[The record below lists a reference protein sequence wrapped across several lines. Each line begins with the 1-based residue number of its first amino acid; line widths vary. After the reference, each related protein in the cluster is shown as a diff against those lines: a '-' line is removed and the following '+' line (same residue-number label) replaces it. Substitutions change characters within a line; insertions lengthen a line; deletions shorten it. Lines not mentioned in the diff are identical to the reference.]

1 MAVLSKIRQR
11 SLLLI
16 LVIGFCL
23 LAFIVGDIINSGGF
37 GGRSKN
43 IGTINGE
50 DIPVQSFL
58 ERVNNMQRSQQGVT
72 PTQASNAVWN
82 QEVENI
88 LFAEKI
94 EKAGLRV
101 GKDHVLN
108 MYSMDPQIRQN
119 PQFLNALGQFDK
131 AKFNNFLIEMR
142 TSNPA
147 QYQMFERNIPL
158 VETAAKKQLYITM
171 LKSGFVTTAAEGKQ
185 KYEAENNKVS
195 FDYVFVPFST
205 INDDEVKVSDEEIK
219 DYMKKN
225 EKKYK
230 AEASRQI
237 DYVLIENKP
246 SAADEAEM
254 KTSINTLLNEF
265 KSDSVNVQ
273 EFVNANSDIQFDT
286 TYVLKAQLPL
296 EHAEQIFNLKQG
308 EVYGPYTDNGY
319 YKLSKVVNRRSNA
332 SANVRHILIA
342 YEGAMRA
349 NPEVTI
355 TKEEAKA
362 KADGLL
368 KQINSNPDSFAE
380 LAKENSDDPGS
391 KDKGGEYENVMPGM
405 MVKPFNDFVFN
416 NPTGKTGVVETDF
429 GYHVIKVGEK
439 AEAVQIGTI
448 AQLIQPSEETS
459 DDLYAKSSKL
469 EIDAEDGDF
478 EALAKEMGYTVTPA
492 KKLMAND
499 ENIQGIGNQRGI
511 VQWAFSKDTDEGD
524 VRKFDV
530 PQGYVIAKL
539 KAKNEKGLLP
549 IEEAREKVSP
559 ILKNKKKAEL
569 VKDKMQGSTL
579 EEVSQKTGSKVASAN
594 DVSLASPMVTGVGSE
609 PAVVGKAFG
618 LGEGNTSGLIEGK
631 LGVFMIKTKSVT
643 KATELPNYNSY
654 ITRTQQQGRADIQ
667 TRITTAL
674 KENADIEDNRAEFN

>member
-37 GGRSKN
+37 GGRSRN
-43 IGTINGE
+43 VGSINGE

-88 LFAEKI
+88 LFAEKF

-101 GKDHVLN
+101 GKDHVIN

-131 AKFNNFLIEMR
+131 AKFNSFLIEMR
-142 TSNPA
+142 SSNPD
-147 QYQMFERNIPL
+147 QYEMIERNRPL

-171 LKSGFVTTAAEGKQ
+171 LKAGFVTTVAEGKQ
-185 KYEAENNKVS
+185 KYEAENNKVT
-195 FDYVFVPFST
+195 FDYVFVPYNT
-205 INDDEVKVSDEEIK
+205 INDDQVTVTDQEIR

-230 AEASRQI
+230 SEASREI

-254 KTSINTLLNEF
+254 RGSINKLLNEF
-265 KSDSVNVQ
+265 KRDSVSVQ

-286 TYVLKAQLPL
+286 TYVLKKELPL
-296 EHAEQIFNLKQG
+296 EHSEQIFKLNKG
-308 EVYGPYTDNGY
+308 EVYGPYIDNGY
-319 YKLSKVVNRRSNA
+319 YKLSKVVNRRPNA
-332 SANVRHILIA
+332 TANVRHILIA

-349 NPEVTI
+349 NPEITL

-368 KQINSNPDSFAE
+368 KQINSNPASFAD

-391 KDKGGEYENVMPGM
+391 KDKGGQYEDVMPGM

-429 GYHVIKVGEK
+429 GYHVIKVEEK
-439 AEAVQIGTI
+439 SEAVQIGTV
-448 AQLIQPSEETS
+448 AQLIQPSEQTS

-469 EIDAEDGDF
+469 EIDAEKGDF
-478 EALAKEMGYTVTPA
+478 EALAKEMGYTVAPA
-492 KKLMAND
+492 TKVMAND
-499 ENIQGIGNQRGI
+499 ENIQGVGNQRG
-511 VQWAFSKDTDEGD
+511 VVKWAFDKDTDEGD
-524 VRKFDV
+524 VKKFDI
-530 PQGYVIAKL
+530 PQGYVLVRL

-549 IEEAREKVSP
+549 VSDAKERVLP
-559 ILKNKKKAEL
+559 ILRDKKKADL
-569 VKDKMQGSTL
+569 VKKNMEGSTL
-579 EEVSQKTGSKVASAN
+579 EEVSQKSGSKVSNAT
-594 DVSLASPMVTGVGSE
+594 DVAVASPMVPGVGSE
-609 PAVVGKAFG
+609 PAVVGKAFA

-631 LGVFMIKTKSVT
+631 LGVFMIKTKAVT
-643 KATELPNYNSY
+643 KAAELPNYNTY
-654 ITRTQQQGRADIQ
+654 ITRTQQQGRAGIQ
-667 TRITTAL
+667 TRITNAL
-674 KENADIEDNRAEFN
+674 RENADIEDNRADFN